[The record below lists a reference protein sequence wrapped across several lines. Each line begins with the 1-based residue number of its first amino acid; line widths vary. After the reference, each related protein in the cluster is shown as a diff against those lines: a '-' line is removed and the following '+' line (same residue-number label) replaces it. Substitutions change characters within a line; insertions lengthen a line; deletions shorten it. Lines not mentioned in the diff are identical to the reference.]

1 MKQIRLTAPKDTIN
15 ATITLPSSKSICNR
29 ALIMHALSG
38 ASDSIKNLSDC
49 DDTRVM
55 LQALQNMPEV
65 IDIQA
70 AGTAMRFLTAFLSVT
85 KGEHIL
91 TGTERMKQRPIRILV
106 DALRMLGADITYLEQ
121 EGFPPLRIKGSS
133 LNQHEVSLPGNV
145 SSQYISALLLIGP
158 MLPNGLHLTLTGDIV
173 SRPYIN
179 LTLKLMNEFGA
190 NVSWTTNNELQ
201 VNAQPYRSIP
211 FSVESDWS
219 AASYWYEIVALSERA
234 TVILPALHEDSFQG
248 DAKVAE
254 LFANLG
260 VKTRYV
266 ISEDNGLKV
275 RNVIL
280 ERSERT
286 LQKMEY
292 DFVNQPDLAQTF
304 VVTCA
309 LLNIPFRFS
318 GLQSLKI
325 KETDRIAALIKE
337 LHKLGYI
344 LTETNGSILSWDGE
358 RCKADIQPAIDT
370 YEDHR
375 MAMAFAPAILRIKE
389 LQINNP
395 QVVSKSYPRY
405 WEDLAEAGFT
415 VED

>member
-1 MKQIRLTAPKDTIN
+1 
-15 ATITLPSSKSICNR
+15 
-29 ALIMHALSG
+29 
-38 ASDSIKNLSDC
+38 
-49 DDTRVM
+49 M